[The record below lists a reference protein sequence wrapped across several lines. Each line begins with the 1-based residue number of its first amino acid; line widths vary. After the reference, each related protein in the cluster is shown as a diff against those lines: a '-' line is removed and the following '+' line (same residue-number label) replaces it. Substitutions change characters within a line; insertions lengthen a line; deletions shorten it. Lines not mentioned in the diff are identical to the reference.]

1 LPDEEKARVSDTR
14 ADEELKGSEEAHL
27 AKGQIRS
34 NREIRKPK
42 KTAVAK
48 AKGPALTSVTSAFAT
63 PVKAGKKR

>member
-1 LPDEEKARVSDTR
+1 M
-14 ADEELKGSEEAHL
+14 

-42 KTAVAK
+42 KTATAK